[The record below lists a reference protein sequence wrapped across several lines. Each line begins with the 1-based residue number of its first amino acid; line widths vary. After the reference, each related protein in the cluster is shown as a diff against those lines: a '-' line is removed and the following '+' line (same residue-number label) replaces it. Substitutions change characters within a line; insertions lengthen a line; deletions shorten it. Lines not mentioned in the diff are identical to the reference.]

1 MTWYYAS
8 GAERKGPYTE
18 EQWERMV
25 QEGVVTYA
33 TLVWHEGMADWQA
46 YGDLMPSSSK
56 PTLATPAPAPR
67 TPSGTGGI
75 VCSECGQVFGAGE
88 VIRLGSSYVCAACK
102 PRLVQK
108 LKEGVPLS
116 NEAEAIRQAHI
127 KHEASVKSVGVLYY
141 LGAAV
146 VLLSAVFGLMAG
158 ARNASGSL
166 PIMVVLLVLGI
177 LQVWV
182 GTGLRGLKSW
192 ARIPASILSG
202 IGLLGFPLGTLI
214 NAYILYLLLCE
225 KGKTVFSDEYKEV
238 IAATPHIKYKT
249 SILVWIVFILL
260 LALLGLG
267 LFAAL
272 FAGFRR

>member
-1 MTWYYAS
+1 
-8 GAERKGPYTE
+8 
-18 EQWERMV
+18 
-25 QEGVVTYA
+25 
-33 TLVWHEGMADWQA
+33 MADWQA
-46 YGDLMPSSSK
+46 YGEVMSTSTK
-56 PTLATPAPAPR
+56 PTLAAPAPAPL
-67 TPSGTGGI
+67 TPAGAGGI

-116 NEAEAIRQAHI
+116 SEAEAIRQAHI

-146 VLLSAVFGLMAG
+146 VLFTAVFGLIEG
-158 ARNASGSL
+158 ARNAPGSL
-166 PIMVVLLVLGI
+166 PVMVLLLVLGI
-177 LQVWV
+177 LQLWV
-182 GTGLRGLKSW
+182 GTGLRRLKSW

-202 IGLLGFPLGTLI
+202 IGLLGFPVGTLI
-214 NAYILYLLLCE
+214 NGYILYLLLCE

-249 SILVWIVFILL
+249 SILVWIVLLLL

-267 LFAAL
+267 LFGAL
-272 FAGFRR
+272 FASFRG